1 MIADALSH
9 GRRGRLHGKHAQRSG
24 VTSMASTT
32 KRKPAPPQQQDP
44 SADSKRMARR
54 DRVVKSVLHSI
65 FSGQVVGGDRL
76 VEEELALR
84 LGVSRTPIREALREL
99 TSIGVIWLKP
109 NHGAMVR
116 PFGATQL
123 LEIYHMRRL
132 LESEATRLATRSI
145 NHTKLQEIRDGMQ
158 KLLHTQERAAA
169 WSEQAL
175 ALDGQLH
182 YLIAHSSGSER
193 LAEEIHRYWTLAQSI
208 AEAVRNA
215 SQTQDHAIREHTEI
229 IDRLLDRQADAA
241 SRAMAQHIDRR
252 AQTALQALCP
262 PSGRGALREL
272 LDTQAAAANT
282 ALHTGTHH
290 APEFA
295 VDDDRGAGGLRRH
308 LDHAS
313 CRDRRRD
320 AV

>member
-1 MIADALSH
+1 MATAARKSPD
-9 GRRGRLHGKHAQRSG
+9 KH
-24 VTSMASTT
+24 
-32 KRKPAPPQQQDP
+32 PPQATAVD
-44 SADSKRMARR
+44 KRIARR

-99 TSIGVIWLKP
+99 AAIGVIWLKP

-132 LESEATRLATRSI
+132 LESEATRLSTRSI
-145 NHTKLQEIRDGMQ
+145 NHATLREIRDGMQ
-158 KLLHTQERAAA
+158 KLVHTRERAGA

-175 ALDGQLH
+175 ALDRQLH
-182 YLIAHSSGSER
+182 HLIAHSSGSER

-215 SQTQDHAIREHTEI
+215 SQTQDHALREHSDI

-241 SRAMAQHIDRR
+241 AKAMAAHIDRR
-252 AQTALQALCP
+252 AQAALQALCP
-262 PSGRGALREL
+262 PSGREALREL
-272 LDTQAAAANT
+272 LNTQAAAGQGGANT
-282 ALHTGTHH
+282 TS
-290 APEFA
+290 
-295 VDDDRGAGGLRRH
+295 RG
-308 LDHAS
+308 
-313 CRDRRRD
+313 
-320 AV
+320 